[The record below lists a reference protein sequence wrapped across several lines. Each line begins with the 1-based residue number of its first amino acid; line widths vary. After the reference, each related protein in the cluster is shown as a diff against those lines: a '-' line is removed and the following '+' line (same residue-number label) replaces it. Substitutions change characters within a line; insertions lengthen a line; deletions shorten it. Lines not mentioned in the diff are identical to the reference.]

1 MAKLSFTAFAKQQI
15 AAAFPQKDC
24 CRKAWLAAAVKATAS
39 IKVDKSGY
47 CLVFESE
54 DLNYLRT
61 IVDVVKYFYRTDVE
75 IAAAKNK
82 GIKKGYGYTLRIQKG
97 LTSRLLEDCSV
108 FKNTEDGYIINEA
121 VDASVIRGECCRR
134 NFLKSLFLATGN
146 ANVPSKIM
154 GSEEKLQS
162 GGTGYYLEF
171 LLSDELLASFTID
184 IFATFGITARM
195 SERAG
200 KFVVYLK
207 DSENISKAFALM
219 DAAETVL
226 YIEEIIVERIFN
238 NNLNRQN
245 NCKTANTD
253 KIVTAAANQVVAINR
268 IQERQGLDSL
278 PDKLKEL
285 ACLRL
290 QNPMASLDF
299 FTERLGISKS
309 GINHR
314 FRKIMA
320 IASQEEGA
328 DGDLTNE

>member
-1 MAKLSFTAFAKQQI
+1 
-15 AAAFPQKDC
+15 
-24 CRKAWLAAAVKATAS
+24 
-39 IKVDKSGY
+39 
-47 CLVFESE
+47 
-54 DLNYLRT
+54 
-61 IVDVVKYFYRTDVE
+61 
-75 IAAAKNK
+75 
-82 GIKKGYGYTLRIQKG
+82 
-97 LTSRLLEDCSV
+97 
-108 FKNTEDGYIINEA
+108 
-121 VDASVIRGECCRR
+121 
-134 NFLKSLFLATGN
+134 
-146 ANVPSKIM
+146 
-154 GSEEKLQS
+154 
-162 GGTGYYLEF
+162 
-171 LLSDELLASFTID
+171 
-184 IFATFGITARM
+184 M